1 MKKILISTFIL
12 IILFIYFVPTYNEL
26 NNIMIIDKVKVMK
39 DNNTY
44 NITFR
49 EVIPKRNNNGIIY
62 TYKYHKTKVNNIN
75 KSISNIEKNTN
86 KKLYLSK
93 VKSLI
98 TNINSD
104 LIINTYHI
112 KPKNI
117 IIH

>member
-1 MKKILISTFIL
+1 MKKIIISTFIL

-26 NNIMIIDKVKVMK
+26 NNIMIIDTIKVIKN
-39 DNNTY
+39 NNTY

-49 EVIPKRNNNGIIY
+49 EVIPKKNNNSIIY

-75 KSISNIEKNTN
+75 KSISSIEKSTN

-104 LIINTYHI
+104 LIINTYNI

-117 IIH
+117 IIQ

>member
-1 MKKILISTFIL
+1 MKKILISTFLL
-12 IILFIYFVPTYNEL
+12 IILFIYFVPKYNEL
-26 NNIMIIDKVKVMK
+26 NNIMIIDKVKVIK

-75 KSISNIEKNTN
+75 KSISKIEKNTN